1 MTYRISNREVELL
14 LSFYRDIQKYN
25 ELLEKERKDAHY
37 GVDSQIYAAFK
48 LNRVSESTK
57 FSYIHDYCSMIQK
70 AMKSWEN
77 SKSDKEYKKYRT
89 IQLMFLGKRHLSQLT
104 VAKLIDSQQNNL
116 RLFYINKGVEIFKS
130 YLIKQLTKL
139 NYTQS
144 DNTSIIVNE
153 DYQFEYS
160 RNLELL
166 YYITCNVAKKS
177 REYFKTD
184 NSFIKSKAKIHTM
197 KTEAKRLKE
206 VS

>member
-89 IQLMFLGKRHLSQLT
+89 IQLMFLGKRHLSQPT
-104 VAKLIDSQQNNL
+104 VAKLIDCQRNHL
-116 RLFYINKGVEIFKS
+116 RIFYINKGVEIFKS

>member
-57 FSYIHDYCSMIQK
+57 FSYIQDYCSMIQK
-70 AMKSWEN
+70 AIKSWKN
-77 SKSDKEYKKYRT
+77 AKSDKEYKKYRT
-89 IQLMFLGKRHLSQLT
+89 IQLMFLGKRSFSQT
-104 VAKLIDSQQNNL
+104 AIEKMVGCQPNHL
-116 RLFYINKGVEIFKS
+116 RLLCINKGVEIFKS
-130 YLIKQLTKL
+130 YLFKQLTKL

-144 DNTSIIVNE
+144 DNTSIIVDE

-166 YYITCNVAKKS
+166 FYITSNVAKKL
-177 REYFKTD
+177 REYFKSDEPTT
-184 NSFIKSKAKIHTM
+184 KANTQIHTM
-197 KTEAKRLKE
+197 KTEKNGLKE